1 MPSSLPTTT
10 HATSQLHSPS
20 PALIVVTLSLLLG
33 LQSVTTDLYLP
44 ALPTITNSL
53 GASMGQAQL
62 TLTAL
67 LLAFGCSQ
75 LVWGPLSDRFG
86 RRPILLW
93 GLGTYVLASAGCA
106 LAITIDLFI
115 LGRIVQGAALGAT
128 VMGARAITRDLYAP
142 VEGAHVM
149 TQALTGLGLLTII
162 TGPLGGLLTEAF
174 GWRVAMFSL
183 CVFGALTL
191 AVVAWRFTES
201 NPHKNPLA
209 LNPSTLLRT
218 WRHIA
223 RHPTFRAY
231 AALST
236 ATYAGLFTFL
246 ATSSFV
252 FIQVLGLTNTH
263 YGFVMGTMPLAYIAG
278 TFLCRRLLPGGG
290 VLRTVAIGA
299 GFTLAGGVS
308 MAGLAWAGVS
318 SGWAIMPP
326 FYLYMM
332 GHGIHHPCAQ
342 SGAVG
347 PFPQAAGAASA
358 LNGFLMM
365 VMAFAVGGWLGSH
378 MDGTVRPLA
387 YGVCFWSV
395 VTTLV
400 AWTWVQKHGN
410 SSAI

>member
-1 MPSSLPTTT
+1 MKLPP
-10 HATSQLHSPS
+10 ASPS
-20 PALIVVTLSLLLG
+20 LIVVTLSLLLG

-44 ALPTITNSL
+44 ALPTITEGL

-93 GLGTYVLASAGCA
+93 GLGAYVLASAGCA
-106 LAITIDLFI
+106 LASSIDFFI
-115 LGRIVQGAALGAT
+115 VWRMVQGAALGAG
-128 VMGARAITRDLYAP
+128 VMGARAITRDLFTP

-149 TQALTGLGLLTII
+149 TKALTGLGLLTII
-162 TGPLGGLLTEAF
+162 TGPLGGLLTAAF

-183 CVFGALTL
+183 CVFGLLTL
-191 AVVAWRFTES
+191 ALVAWRFTES
-201 NPHKNPLA
+201 NPYKNAQA
-209 LNPSTLLRT
+209 LNPATLLRT
-218 WRHIA
+218 WLGIA
-223 RHPTFRAY
+223 RHPTFRAFS
-231 AALST
+231 ALST

-246 ATSSFV
+246 ASSSFV

-263 YGFVMGTMPLAYIAG
+263 YGFVMGSMPLAYIGG
-278 TFLCRRLLPGGG
+278 TFLCRRLLPSLG

-299 GFTLAGGVS
+299 GFTLAGGGL
-308 MAGLAWAGVS
+308 MAGLAWTGVS

-326 FYLYMM
+326 FYLYMI

-347 PFPQAAGAASA
+347 PFPKAAGAASA

-365 VMAFAVGGWLGSH
+365 LMAFAMGGWLGSH

-387 YGVCFWSV
+387 FGVCFWSV
-395 VTTLV
+395 ITALV

-410 SSAI
+410 NGAI

>member
-1 MPSSLPTTT
+1 MPSHPS
-10 HATSQLHSPS
+10 S
-20 PALIVVTLSLLLG
+20 PALIVVTLALLLG

-44 ALPTITNSL
+44 ALPTITERL

-93 GLGTYVLASAGCA
+93 GLGAYVLASAGCA
-106 LAITIDLFI
+106 LASSIDFFI
-115 LGRIVQGAALGAT
+115 GWRMVQGAALGAG
-128 VMGARAITRDLYAP
+128 VMGARAITRDLFTP

-183 CVFGALTL
+183 CVFGTLTL

-201 NPHKNPLA
+201 NPHKNPQA
-209 LNPSTLLRT
+209 LNPTTLLRT
-218 WRHIA
+218 WMGIA
-223 RHPTFRAY
+223 RHPTFRAFS
-231 AALST
+231 ALST
-236 ATYAGLFTFL
+236 ATYAGLFVFL
-246 ATSSFV
+246 ASSSFV

-263 YGFVMGTMPLAYIAG
+263 YGFVMGSMPLAYIGG
-278 TFLCRRLLPGGG
+278 TFLCRRLLPGRG

-299 GFTLAGGVS
+299 GFTLAGGGL
-308 MAGLAWAGVS
+308 MAVLAWAGIS

-326 FYLYMM
+326 FYLYMI

-365 VMAFAVGGWLGSH
+365 LMAFAVGGWLGSH

-395 VTTLV
+395 VTALV
-400 AWTWVQKHGN
+400 AWTWVQKQGG
-410 SSAI
+410 SGER

>member
-1 MPSSLPTTT
+1 MKEPIPA
-10 HATSQLHSPS
+10 HPPHSPS
-20 PALIVVTLSLLLG
+20 PALIVVTLALLLG

-44 ALPTITNSL
+44 ALPTITERL

-93 GLGTYVLASAGCA
+93 GLGAYVLASAGCA
-106 LAITIDLFI
+106 LASSIDFFI
-115 LGRIVQGAALGAT
+115 VWRMVQGAALGAA
-128 VMGARAITRDLYAP
+128 VMGARAITRDLFSP

-149 TQALTGLGLLTII
+149 TKALTGLGVLTII

-183 CVFGALTL
+183 CVFGLLTL
-191 AVVAWRFTES
+191 TLVAWRFTES
-201 NPHKNPLA
+201 NPHKNPQA
-209 LNPSTLLRT
+209 LHPATLLRT
-218 WRHIA
+218 WLGIA

-236 ATYAGLFTFL
+236 ATYAGLFVFL
-246 ATSSFV
+246 ASSSFV

-263 YGFVMGTMPLAYIAG
+263 YGFVMGSMPLAYIGG
-278 TFLCRRLLPGGG
+278 TFLCRRLLPGLG

-299 GFTLAGGVS
+299 GFTLAGGGL
-308 MAGLAWAGVS
+308 MAGLAAVGIS
-318 SGWAIMPP
+318 SGWALMPP
-326 FYLYMM
+326 FYLYMV

-347 PFPQAAGAASA
+347 PFSQAAGAASA

-365 VMAFAVGGWLGSH
+365 LMAFAVGGWLGSH

-387 YGVCFWSV
+387 YGVFFWSV
-395 VTTLV
+395 VTALV
-400 AWTWVQKHGN
+400 AWAWVQKQGG
-410 SSAI
+410 SGER